1 MFLELG
7 SFKFLRSEEFGNILL
22 NGYFEDLEIVS
33 LTMFVSKLI
42 FCRMSKNYIAFDLKH
57 SL

>member
-7 SFKFLRSEEFGNILL
+7 SFKFLRSEEFENILL

-42 FCRMSKNYIAFDLKH
+42 FCWISKNYISIDLKL